1 MKAKQSRE
9 EIISKSI
16 NLFILLDTVEYK
28 DFEWDTRTDSSSTH
42 RCNQLRKIPVLQ
54 VITDALR
61 DRHYARDPPLKGL
74 KSRY

>member
-42 RCNQLRKIPVLQ
+42 RCNQLRKIPVL
-54 VITDALR
+54 
-61 DRHYARDPPLKGL
+61 
-74 KSRY
+74 